1 MNIFMSKKR
10 ATWQRKLSS
19 SEIKLVEIAK
29 SEAENYLKS
38 YGIAPTVRQLFY
50 ILVSKNIIPNTRSAY
65 QKLSNV
71 LARARYFGYL
81 DWKLIRDE
89 SRYHT
94 YLEPAENYRT
104 EPFSEDEILDW
115 IKWKFI
121 DSFNNVSINP
131 WLDQK
136 YRVVLVIE
144 KFALYDAVNHF
155 VRQEFEFGVYDSIAI
170 RGYDSATDVF
180 RVAELAFY
188 IISNNQIP
196 VFLQLGDFDP
206 SGEDIK
212 RDFQERVKF
221 VLFSTFKCKVEPIF
235 EVVAVTKEQIEKYQ
249 LPHRPE
255 DEAEIRKLMRDPRFK
270 RWQYGLYRVELDAML
285 ALVPEEF
292 KKIIGNSIRKYFD
305 FKIYEEKTKKRI
317 EEIRKKAEEA
327 KRKTIENLK
336 KVIEKF
342 EI

>member
-1 MNIFMSKKR
+1 MQNKKKPS
-10 ATWQRKLSS
+10 WMRKLSGN
-19 SEIKLVEIAK
+19 ELKLVEIARV
-29 SEAENYLKS
+29 EAEEYLKR

-50 ILVSKNIIPNTRSAY
+50 ILVSKNVIPNTRSSY
-65 QKLSNV
+65 QKLSNI
-71 LARARYFGYL
+71 LARARYFSYL
-81 DWKLIRDE
+81 QWELIRDE

-94 YLEPAENYRT
+94 SLEPIESYRT
-104 EPFSEDEILDW
+104 EPYSEEEIEDW

-121 DSFNNVSINP
+121 NSFDNIQINP

-144 KFALYDAVNHF
+144 KFALYDAINHF

-170 RGYDSATDVF
+170 RGYDSATDVYK
-180 RVAELAFY
+180 VSKLAFK
-188 IISNNQIP
+188 IIMNNQIP

-221 VLFSTFKCKVEPIF
+221 ILFSNFKCKIEPIF
-235 EVVAVTKEQIEKYQ
+235 EIIAVTKEQIEKYQ

-255 DEAEIRKLMRDPRFK
+255 DEAEIRKLMKDPRFK
-270 RWQYGLYRVELDAML
+270 RWQYGLFRVELDAML

-292 KKIIGNSIRKYFD
+292 KRIVGNAIRKYFD
-305 FKIYEEKTKKRI
+305 FNVYEKVTKKRI
-317 EEIRKKAEEA
+317 EEIKVKVEEA
-327 KRKTIENLK
+327 KKKTIENLK
-336 KVIEKF
+336 KVLNKLNI
-342 EI
+342 

>member
-1 MNIFMSKKR
+1 MHKR
-10 ATWQRKLSS
+10 TSRPSWQRKLST
-19 SEIKLVEIAK
+19 SELKLVDIARA
-29 SEAENYLKS
+29 EAENYYRN
-38 YGIAPTVRQLFY
+38 YGIAPTVRQVFY
-50 ILVSKNIIPNTRSAY
+50 ILVSKNVIPNTRSSY

-81 DWKLIRDE
+81 PWNLIRDE

-94 YLEPAENYRT
+94 NLEPIENYRT
-104 EPFSEDEILDW
+104 EPYSEDEIEDW
-115 IKWKFI
+115 IRWKFI
-121 DSFNNVSINP
+121 NLFNNIQINP

-144 KFALYDAVNHF
+144 KFALYDAINHF
-155 VRQEFEFGVYDSIAI
+155 VKQEFEFGVFDSIAI
-170 RGYDSATDVF
+170 RGYDSATDVY
-180 RVAELAFY
+180 RVAELAY
-188 IISNNQIP
+188 KIVSSNQIP

-221 VLFSTFKCKVEPIF
+221 VLFSTFKCNVTPIF
-235 EVVAVTKEQIEKYQ
+235 EIVAVTKEQIEKYN

-285 ALVPEEF
+285 ALVPNEF
-292 KKIIGNSIRKYFD
+292 RKIIGNSIRKYFD
-305 FKIYEEKTKKRI
+305 FETYEKVTKKRI
-317 EEIRKKAEEA
+317 EEIKARAEEA
-327 KRKTIENLK
+327 KKLTIENLK
-336 KVIEKF
+336 KVVEKLKL
-342 EI
+342 

>member
-1 MNIFMSKKR
+1 VRKP
-10 ATWQRKLSS
+10 TWQRKLST
-19 SEIKLVEIAK
+19 SELKLVEVAK
-29 SEAENYLKS
+29 QEAEEYLRR

-50 ILVSKNIIPNTRSAY
+50 ILVSKNVIPNTRSSY

-71 LARARYFGYL
+71 LARARYFGCM

-94 YLEPAENYRT
+94 NLEPQEYYRI
-104 EPFSEDEILDW
+104 EPFSENEIEDW

-121 DSFNNVSINP
+121 DSFNNIQVNP

-144 KFALYDAVNHF
+144 KYALYDAINHF
-155 VRQEFEFGVYDSIAI
+155 VKQEFEFGVRDSVPI
-170 RGYDSATDVF
+170 RGYDSATDVYNM
-180 RVAELAFY
+180 ANLAFE
-188 IISNNQIP
+188 IIKNNQIP

-212 RDFQERVKF
+212 RDFQVRVKH
-221 VLFSTFKCKVEPIF
+221 VLFTHFKCNVEPIF
-235 EVVAVTKEQIEKYQ
+235 EIVAVTKEQIERYN

-285 ALVPEEF
+285 ALIPEEF
-292 KKIIGNSIRKYFD
+292 KRIVGEAIRKYFD
-305 FKIYEEKTKKRI
+305 FKIYEEVTKKRI
-317 EEIRKKAEEA
+317 EEIKAKVEEA
-327 KRKTIENLK
+327 KRKTIENLRR
-336 KVIEKF
+336 VIQNLK
-342 EI
+342 I